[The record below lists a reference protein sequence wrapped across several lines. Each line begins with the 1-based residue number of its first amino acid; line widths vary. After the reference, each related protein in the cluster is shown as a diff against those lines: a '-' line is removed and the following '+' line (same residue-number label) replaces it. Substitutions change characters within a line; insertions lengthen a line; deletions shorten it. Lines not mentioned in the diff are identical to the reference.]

1 MSVKYPVGIQTF
13 SNIIEGGFKYVDK
26 TALIYQLINDSQYV
40 FLSRPRRF
48 GKSLLLTTIQAYF
61 EGRRELFDG
70 LAMSELEKEWKQY
83 PVILL
88 SLSKYNPNEPESLYA
103 IFDIYFQNHELRYG
117 ITDTTGNLS
126 TRFHQIITEA
136 YRQTG
141 EKVVIL
147 IDEYDAPLVAHLG
160 EDSRHEEVR
169 NLLKS
174 VYVNIKEMD
183 AYIRFAMLTGVSRFS
198 KVTIFSGLNNLK
210 DITLLPKYNN
220 ICGITH
226 QELIDNFEQGISN
239 LAQAMDTDYEGAI
252 TLLKNNYDGYHFTSN
267 LTDIYNP
274 FSLINAL
281 DDSRLGSYWFAS
293 GTPTFL
299 IKHIRRNPGLLS
311 DIFNRRTTERT
322 LADIDSFKIDPVP
335 LMFQTGYLTIKS
347 YDKVQNAYR
356 VGIPNREVEEG
367 LFNGLLEANL
377 GDYST
382 GLDSRLLDIR
392 EKFYQG
398 DIDEALRLVQ
408 SILADIPYSL
418 TQNKPEIYFE
428 NNLYLIFKII
438 GIRTR
443 AEWQTSRGRID
454 MLLETPNYI
463 YVMELKLD
471 GTPAEALAQIESRE
485 YAIPFSYDGRHII
498 KVGINFSATTR
509 NIDSWLHTLQ

>member
-1 MSVKYPVGIQTF
+1 MR
-13 SNIIEGGFKYVDK
+13 GGFKYVDK

-48 GKSLLLTTIQAYF
+48 GKSLLITTIQAYF

-70 LAMSELEKEWKQY
+70 LAMAKLEKEWKQH

-88 SLSKYNPNEPESLYA
+88 SLSKYNPSESDSLYE
-103 IFDIYFQNHELRYG
+103 IFDIYFHNLELQYS
-117 ITDTTGNLS
+117 ITDTSKDLS
-126 TRFHQIITEA
+126 VRFHQIIKEA

-382 GLDSRLLDIR
+382 GLDSSLLDIR

-443 AEWQTSRGRID
+443 AEWQTSRRRID
-454 MLLETPNYI
+454 MLLETPDYI

-471 GTPAEALAQIESRE
+471 GTSAEALAQIESRE
-485 YAIPFSYDGRHII
+485 YAIPFSYDGRNII